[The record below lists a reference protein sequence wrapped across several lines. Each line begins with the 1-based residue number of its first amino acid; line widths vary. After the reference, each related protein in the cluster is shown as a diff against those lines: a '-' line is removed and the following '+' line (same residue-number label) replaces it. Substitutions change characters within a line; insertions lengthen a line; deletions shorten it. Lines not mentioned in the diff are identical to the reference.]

1 MYKHYSFLYYSTES
15 KFENELKIAPSLS
28 LSLSLS
34 LCLSLSLS
42 LSFSLSH
49 SVKKLM
55 RNRKDGFSENV

>member
-28 LSLSLS
+28 LSLSL
-34 LCLSLSLS
+34 CLSLSLS
-42 LSFSLSH
+42 LSFCLSH